1 MKIGYRGY
9 DLSGKRVQGAVEA
22 SDSREAIEA
31 LRRQS
36 IFATETFAG
45 DGGGGDAAQRAHAS
59 ALSMK
64 GMFDMGKQSRVE
76 QVADMLRQLA
86 LLIATGTTVVDA
98 LVGLERQIAD
108 GPFLK
113 AVQGLRVRIEEGRT
127 LADAMAEYPDYFDAV
142 CRSLCAAGEQGGKL
156 EEMLE
161 RLSKMLRQQVK
172 VRKTIRGAMVYPV
185 VLISVACIVLSAM
198 VGFVLPRFE
207 GLFQSMDAALP
218 PMTKIL
224 MECSHFLRSYWP
236 FVVGG
241 IILSA
246 LGMYVAL
253 KTPKGR
259 RAVDVAMVT
268 TPKVGVIAR
277 RLCASRM
284 ARVLGTLLE
293 GKVPLVE
300 ALALA
305 KYSVS
310 NSLYVDMI
318 CRAEDAVL
326 RGETLSSGLNDPRLL
341 TPTLVEAIRSGE
353 KAGRLAPVLSTVAD
367 HLDEDNEIALR
378 TLTTIMEPVILII
391 LGVVV
396 GFMAVG
402 MLLPLFDLT
411 AGAGGRP

>member
-9 DLSGKRVQGAVEA
+9 DISGKQVKGNIEA
-22 SDSREAIEA
+22 NDSREAIEL

-45 DGGGGDAAQRAHAS
+45 DVEVHAARMQKVSVR
-59 ALSMK
+59 
-64 GMFDMGKQSRVE
+64 GMFDVGRQSRVE

-108 GPFLK
+108 EKFLK
-113 AVQGLRVRIEEGRT
+113 AMQGLRQRVEEGRT
-127 LADAMAEYPDYFDAV
+127 LSEAMAEYPQYFDAV
-142 CRSLCAAGEQGGKL
+142 CRSLCAAGESGGKL

-161 RLSKMLRQQVK
+161 RLAKMLRQQVK

-185 VLISVACIVLSAM
+185 VLICVATLVLTAM

-207 GLFQSMDAALP
+207 GLFASMDTALP

-224 MECSHFLRSYWP
+224 MQMSHFLRSYWP

-241 IILSA
+241 LLFGG
-246 LGMYVAL
+246 LGLYVAL
-253 KTPKGR
+253 KTPNGQ
-259 RAVDVAMVT
+259 RAVDVALVR

-293 GKVPLVE
+293 GKVPLID

-310 NSLYVDMI
+310 NSLYVEMI
-318 CRAEDAVL
+318 GRAEDAVL
-326 RGETLSSGLNDPRLL
+326 RGETLSSGLNDPKLL
-341 TPTLVEAIRSGE
+341 TPTLVEAVRSGE
-353 KAGRLAPVLSTVAD
+353 KAGRLAKVLSTVSD

-378 TLTTIMEPVILII
+378 TLTTIMEPVILIV
-391 LGVVV
+391 LGLIV

-411 AGAGGRP
+411 AGAGGGGH